1 MNVKELRKLIKEE
14 ISKVIKEEAEARTK
28 MGLYLMFSTKDS
40 KLVNAMEFPNHSE
53 NEAAKKQIE
62 AKGDYKLYYTD
73 NPSDY
78 LKFKGDGFK
87 KYIGKTAKELGILNK
102 S

>member
-1 MNVKELRKLIKEE
+1 MKKLELRQLIREE
-14 ISKVIKEEAEARTK
+14 IQNVMKEEAEARTK

-40 KLVNAMEFPNHSE
+40 KLVNVMEFPNHSE
-53 NEAAKKQIE
+53 NEAVNKQIE

-78 LKFKGDGFK
+78 LKFKGDGLT